1 MAQVRINKYISDTG
15 FCSRREADQLVEDAR
30 VEVNG
35 TVAVPGTKVSP
46 GDTVRIDG
54 EVLRPNPESFV
65 ERPKL
70 PKPKKRPVRYA
81 PVEEEETPVHRSH
94 RGTRGGLRNRPR
106 PGRCRSNPAM
116 TVPETPNPQKTKTTA
131 VLAAIDYTH

>member
-1 MAQVRINKYISDTG
+1 MVQVRINKYISDTG
-15 FCSRREADQLVEDAR
+15 FCSRREADKLVDDAR

-35 TVAVPGTKVSP
+35 SVALPGTKVSP

-81 PVEEEETPVHRSH
+81 PVEEEVAPVHRSH
-94 RGTRGGLRNRPR
+94 RGTRGGLRNRIDREESPKPR
-106 PGRCRSNPAM
+106 NDRPRQS
-116 TVPETPNPQKTKTTA
+116 KTKK
-131 VLAAIDYTH
+131 DGGRSPHRH

>member
-35 TVAVPGTKVSP
+35 AVAVPGTKVSP

-81 PVEEEETPVHRSH
+81 PVEEEEAPVHRSH
-94 RGTRGGLRNRPR
+94 RGTRGGLRNRLDREESFKPR
-106 PGRCRSNPAM
+106 NDRSRNAKPSKNKDDGRSRR
-116 TVPETPNPQKTKTTA
+116 
-131 VLAAIDYTH
+131 H

>member
-1 MAQVRINKYISDTG
+1 M
-15 FCSRREADQLVEDAR
+15 
-30 VEVNG
+30 
-35 TVAVPGTKVSP
+35 PGTKVSP

-94 RGTRGGLRNRPR
+94 RGTRGGLRNRLDREVSFKPR
-106 PGRCRSNPAM
+106 NDRSRNAKPSKNKDDGRSRR
-116 TVPETPNPQKTKTTA
+116 
-131 VLAAIDYTH
+131 H

>member
-15 FCSRREADQLVEDAR
+15 FCSRREADKLVDDAR

-35 TVAVPGTKVSP
+35 SVALPGTKVSP

-54 EVLRPNPESFV
+54 EILRPNPESFV

-70 PKPKKRPVRYA
+70 PKPRKRPLTHY
-81 PVEEEETPVHRSH
+81 PVEEEETSPTRRSH
-94 RGTRGGLRNRPR
+94 RGTRGGLRNKVDREEPFKPHNGRPR
-106 PGRCRSNPAM
+106 RSGSKKDDGHSPRR
-116 TVPETPNPQKTKTTA
+116 
-131 VLAAIDYTH
+131 H

>member
-81 PVEEEETPVHRSH
+81 PVEEEEAPVHRSH
-94 RGTRGGLRNRPR
+94 RGTRGGLRKRLDREESFKPR
-106 PGRCRSNPAM
+106 NDRSRNAKPSKNKDDGRSRR
-116 TVPETPNPQKTKTTA
+116 
-131 VLAAIDYTH
+131 H

>member
-65 ERPKL
+65 DGPSS
-70 PKPKKRPVRYA
+70 PNP
-81 PVEEEETPVHRSH
+81 
-94 RGTRGGLRNRPR
+94 RN
-106 PGRCRSNPAM
+106 GRCDMLPLKRGDPRASFSPRYPRR
-116 TVPETPNPQKTKTTA
+116 TS
-131 VLAAIDYTH
+131 